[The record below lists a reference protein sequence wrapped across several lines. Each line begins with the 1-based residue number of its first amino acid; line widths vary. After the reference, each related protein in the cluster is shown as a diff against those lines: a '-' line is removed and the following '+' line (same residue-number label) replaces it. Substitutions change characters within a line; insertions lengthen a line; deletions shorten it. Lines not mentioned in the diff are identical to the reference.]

1 MIASLLICELHVR
14 PLMAG
19 GETGSSVQK
28 RPVFCSLSAK
38 EGLTRVLLV
47 LVFSARMGSVVG
59 LLQCRPPVCSC
70 ELEDAGRTHTVNT
83 RGAGGQ
89 GAHAVPPL
97 LTRST

>member
-1 MIASLLICELHVR
+1 
-14 PLMAG
+14 MAG

-47 LVFSARMGSVVG
+47 LVFSARMDSVVG

-70 ELEDAGRTHTVNT
+70 ELDAGRTHTVNT

>member
-1 MIASLLICELHVR
+1 MIASLLICELYVR
-14 PLMAG
+14 PLVAG

-38 EGLTRVLLV
+38 EGLTWVLLV

-59 LLQCRPPVCSC
+59 LLQCRLPVCSC

-89 GAHAVPPL
+89 GVHAVPPL